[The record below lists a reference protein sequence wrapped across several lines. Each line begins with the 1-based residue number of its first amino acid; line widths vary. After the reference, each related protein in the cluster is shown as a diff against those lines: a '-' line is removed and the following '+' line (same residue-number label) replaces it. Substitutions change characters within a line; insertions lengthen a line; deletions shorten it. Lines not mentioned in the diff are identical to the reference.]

1 MPAWALV
8 AIALAYLLLLFAIA
22 SWGDRQ
28 ARGAARGAAR
38 RLVGSPTVYALSLAV
53 FCTTWTFYGSVGRA
67 ASIGLGFLPI
77 YLGPTLA
84 MILGM
89 LLLRKIVLAARTQRI
104 TSIADFIAARYGR
117 SHALGGLVA
126 ALAVVVIIP
135 YIALQLKAVSVSF
148 ELLAGVDHGAQDG
161 ARPLLLDTAFHT
173 TLLMAAFTILFG
185 ARQVDAAE
193 HHPGVVIAVAFES
206 VVKLAAFLALGCFV
220 VFGLFAGPGDLFA
233 QASAVPEMARLLT
246 ADPMLEDGSWITA
259 TILALLAIICLPRQF
274 QMLVVENTDERHLP
288 RAMWLFPLYLL
299 LINLF
304 VLPVAL
310 AGLILLPDPATDR
323 DMVVL
328 ALPMVHG
335 WTWLAVLVFIGGLSA
350 AAGMIVVETIAL
362 STMVSNNL
370 VIPTLLRRRLAA
382 TGPEQGAAPR
392 LPVLAIRRVAIVVIM
407 LLGYAYFRVA
417 GEAYALVAIGLIS
430 FAGVAQFAPALIG
443 GLFWA
448 GATRS
453 GAIAGLV
460 AGTMVWG
467 YTLLLPSFARSGWLP
482 EGFILHGPW
491 AIELLRPYALLG
503 LEGLDP
509 LTHALFWSAF
519 ANIGLFVGVS
529 VFDRAGPAQRAQAIP
544 FVEALHAA
552 EPPRARSGWAGAG
565 LATGELTRLLRRL
578 LGPDRAQ
585 AALTEHAASR
595 GIVLDPDQPADAE
608 LVLFAERLLTGV
620 IGATSARVA
629 LASLSQGSAVG
640 PAELMRMLDEA
651 SEVIEYSR
659 RLEQKSA
666 ELEQASAAL
675 RAANERLRELD
686 RLKDDFLSTITH
698 ELRTP
703 LTAVR
708 SLSEIMHDNPDLD
721 LAQRQE
727 FLGLVIKESERLTRL
742 INQLLDMAKIEAGA
756 VEWQVT
762 RVDLR
767 AVVEEAVAVTGQLFR
782 DKDVV
787 VATRLPP
794 GVPAV
799 QGDHD
804 RLMQVLVN
812 LLSNAAKFSPAGTGR
827 VEVEVAMEPGWI
839 EVAVRDNGPGIRTED
854 LEAIFDRFR
863 QSGEAMTDRPAGT
876 GLGLA
881 ICQRIVEHMG
891 GRIWA
896 ESRLGAGAAFRF
908 RLPLAQATKTQ
919 EPAGGTAPPGA
930 AGTAV
935 EG

>member
-22 SWGDRQ
+22 WWGDRH
-28 ARGAARGAAR
+28 ARGAARG
-38 RLVGSPTVYALSLAV
+38 LVGSPTVYALSLAV

-89 LLLRKIVLAARTQRI
+89 LLLRKIVLVARTQRI
-104 TSIADFIAARYGR
+104 ASIADFIAARYGR

-126 ALAVVVIIP
+126 ALAVIVIIP

-148 ELLAGVDHGAQDG
+148 ELLTGLGQG
-161 ARPLLLDTAFHT
+161 TEGKARPFLLDTAFHT

-185 ARQVDAAE
+185 ARQMDAAE

-206 VVKLAAFLALGCFV
+206 VVKLAAFLALGTFV
-220 VFGLFAGPGDLFA
+220 VFGLFEGPGDLFA
-233 QASAVPEMARLLT
+233 QARALPEMARLLT
-246 ADPMLEDGSWITA
+246 ADPLLEDGSWITA
-259 TILALLAIICLPRQF
+259 TVLALLAIICLPRQF

-299 LINLF
+299 LINIF

-310 AGLILLPDPATDR
+310 AGLVLLPDPATDR

-328 ALPMVHG
+328 ALPLVQG

-370 VIPTLLRRRLAA
+370 VIPTVLRRRLAVLA
-382 TGPEQGAAPR
+382 PEQGGSPR
-392 LPVLAIRRVAIVVIM
+392 LPVLAIRRVAIVVIL
-407 LLGYAYFRVA
+407 LLGYAYFRLA

-430 FAGVAQFAPALIG
+430 FAGVAQFAPALVG

-448 GATRS
+448 GATRR
-453 GAIAGLV
+453 GAIMGLMGG
-460 AGTMVWG
+460 ALVWG

-482 EGFILHGPW
+482 QGFLVDGPW
-491 AIELLRPYALLG
+491 GVELLRPYALLG

-509 LTHALFWSAF
+509 LTHSLFWSAL

-529 VFDRAGPAQRAQAIP
+529 LFDRAGRTERAQAIP
-544 FVEALHAA
+544 FVEALHLG
-552 EPPRARSGWAGAG
+552 EPPRARGGRTGTG
-565 LATGELTRLLRRL
+565 LAAGELTRLLRRL
-578 LGPDRAQ
+578 LGRERAR

-595 GIVLDPDQPADAE
+595 GIVLDPDEPADGE

-629 LASLSQGSAVG
+629 LTSLSQGGAMD
-640 PAELMRMLDEA
+640 PAELLRMLDEA

-686 RLKDDFLSTITH
+686 RLKDDFLSTVTH

-708 SLSEIMHDNPDLD
+708 SFAEILYDDPDLD

-727 FLGLVIKESERLTRL
+727 FLALVIRESERLTRL

-756 VEWQVT
+756 VDWQVT

-767 AVVEEAVAVTGQLFR
+767 AVVEEAVASTGQIFR
-782 DKDVV
+782 DNGVV

-794 GVPAV
+794 EVPPV

-812 LLSNAAKFSPAGTGR
+812 LLANAAKFAPARTGR
-827 VEVEVAMEPGWI
+827 VEVTLDVGLDWI
-839 EVAVRDNGPGIRTED
+839 ELAVRDNGRGIPAGD
-854 LEAIFDRFR
+854 LEAIFDKFR
-863 QSGEAMTDRPAGT
+863 QSGEVMTDRPAGT
-876 GLGLA
+876 GLGLS
-881 ICQRIVEHMG
+881 ICRRIVEHVG

-896 ESRLGAGAAFRF
+896 ESRPGEGATFRV
-908 RLPLAQATKTQ
+908 RLPVAAPAAQDR
-919 EPAGGTAPPGA
+919 PGGVPLSGMPGA
-930 AGTAV
+930 A

>member
-8 AIALAYLLLLFAIA
+8 GVALGYLLLLFAIA
-22 SWGDRQ
+22 WWGDRRP
-28 ARGAARGAAR
+28 RGAAGGGLGSGA
-38 RLVGSPTVYALSLAV
+38 TVYALSLAV

-84 MILGM
+84 MTLG
-89 LLLRKIVLAARTQRI
+89 LVLLRKIVLVAKTQRI

-148 ELLAGVDHGAQDG
+148 ELLTGVAGSTEGP
-161 ARPLLLDTAFHT
+161 RPLLLDTAFHT

-185 ARQVDAAE
+185 ARQIDAAE

-206 VVKLAAFLALGCFV
+206 VVKLAAFLALGGFV
-220 VFGLFAGPGDLFA
+220 VFVLFEGFGDLFA
-233 QASAVPEMARLLT
+233 RARAMPDIARLLT
-246 ADPMLEDGSWITA
+246 AAPVLEDGGWVTT

-274 QMLVVENTDERHLP
+274 QLLVVENTDERQLP

-310 AGLILLPDPATDR
+310 AGLLLLPGQGTDR

-328 ALPMVHG
+328 ALPLVHG
-335 WTWLAVLVFIGGLSA
+335 WTWLALLVFIGGLSA
-350 AAGMIVVETIAL
+350 AAGMIVVETIAV

-370 VIPTLLRRRLAA
+370 VIPSLLRRRLASA
-382 TGPEQGAAPR
+382 EQGQNGEPR
-392 LPVLAIRRVAIVVIM
+392 LPVLAIRRIAIVAIL
-407 LLGYAYFRVA
+407 LLGYTYFRLA
-417 GEAYALVAIGLIS
+417 GGAYALVAIGLIS

-443 GLFWA
+443 GLYWA
-448 GATRS
+448 GATRR
-453 GAIAGLV
+453 GAISGLV
-460 AGTMVWG
+460 AGTFVWG

-482 EGFILHGPW
+482 QGFILDGPW
-491 AIELLRPYALLG
+491 GITLLRPYALLG

-509 LTHALFWSAF
+509 LTHALFWSGL

-529 VFDRAGPAQRAQAIP
+529 IFDRAGPGERAQAIP
-544 FVEALHAA
+544 FVEAFQAEDDKPRTRTGWGDAA
-552 EPPRARSGWAGAG
+552 
-565 LATGELTRLLRRL
+565 LATGELARLLRRL
-578 LGPDRAQ
+578 LGPERAE
-585 AALTEHAASR
+585 AALTEFAAER
-595 GIVLDPDQPADAE
+595 GIGLDPDRPADAE
-608 LVLFAERLLTGV
+608 LLLFAERLLTGV

-629 LASLSQGSAVG
+629 LASLSQGGGIG
-640 PAELMRMLDEA
+640 PPDLMRMLDEA
-651 SEVIEYSR
+651 SQVIEYSR

-666 ELEQASAAL
+666 ELEAASAAL
-675 RAANERLRELD
+675 RAMNDRLRELD
-686 RLKDDFLSTITH
+686 QLKDDFLSTVTH

-708 SLSEIMHDNPDLD
+708 SLSEILHDNPELE

-727 FLGLVIKESERLTRL
+727 FLGLIIKESERLTRL

-756 VEWQVT
+756 VEWQVR
-762 RVDLR
+762 RVDPA
-767 AVVEEAVAVTGQLFR
+767 AVIEEAVASTGQLFR
-782 DKDVV
+782 DKG
-787 VATRLPP
+787 VALEVRIPP
-794 GVPAV
+794 EIPPV

-827 VEVEVAMEPGWI
+827 VEVSLRLEPGWI
-839 EVAVRDNGPGIRTED
+839 EVSVRDNGPGIPAAE
-854 LEAIFDRFR
+854 LEAIFDKFR
-863 QSGEAMTDRPAGT
+863 QSGKAMTDRPAGT
-876 GLGLA
+876 GLGLT
-881 ICQRIVEHMG
+881 ICRRIVEHLG

-896 ESRLGAGAAFRF
+896 ESRPGEGAAFRF
-908 RLPLAQATKTQ
+908 MLPVAQPAQ
-919 EPAGGTAPPGA
+919 SRDGGSSSAMAAGG
-930 AGTAV
+930 AGPR
-935 EG
+935 